1 LNFVNTVNKKRTKQ
15 DDKSPV
21 ECSRKKFEVN
31 IKWQMGEIQLDLEYN
46 L

>member
-1 LNFVNTVNKKRTKQ
+1 VNKNTKELSKY
-15 DDKSPV
+15 DKSPI

-31 IKWQMGEIQLDLEYN
+31 IKWQIGEIQLDLEYN